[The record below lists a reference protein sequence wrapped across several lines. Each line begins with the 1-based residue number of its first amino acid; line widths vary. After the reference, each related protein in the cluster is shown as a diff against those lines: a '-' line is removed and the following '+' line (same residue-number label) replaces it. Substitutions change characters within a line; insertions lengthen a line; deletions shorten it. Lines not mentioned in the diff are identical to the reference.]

1 MKKQIMNRASNQY
14 DIIKAFTTFLV
25 VAAHGARMYTGE
37 GVVQP
42 YNRSSFLSSLCNIIY
57 DFHMPLYI
65 CVSGMVYG
73 LCIDGYGKYENG
85 REFIKNKFL
94 RLLIPYLFFGI
105 LYVAPVMVLFHFTG
119 DSYLKYCIYGILLVR
134 DSRHLWYL
142 VVLFGIFCVC
152 ALARKQLQKRSPLVV
167 FSILLAL
174 LAVTWKLP
182 NVFQIKKII
191 YYLPFF
197 YLGYII
203 NRNYEKITGILKRPL
218 IMILLAA
225 VFVLSHLLPAGEKAA
240 ASLCGIGIAAGAV
253 QYVDLRICSLNI
265 FKKINKNGFGIYL
278 LHPMIIYVLF
288 YYLGKYDIN
297 PVLLCGGIILVSYAL
312 SYVLTNIIRKT
323 RLKAVIGE

>member
-1 MKKQIMNRASNQY
+1 MNRASAQY
-14 DIIKAFTTFLV
+14 DIIKVVTTFLV
-25 VAAHGARMYTGE
+25 VAAHAARMYTGE

-42 YNRSSFLSSLCNIIY
+42 YNSSAFLSSLCNIIY

-73 LCIDGYGKYENG
+73 LCVDDYKKYGNTL
-85 REFIKNKFL
+85 EFIKNKFL
-94 RLLIPYLFFGI
+94 RLLIPYWFFGI
-105 LYVAPVMVLFHFTG
+105 IYVAPVMVLFRFTES
-119 DSYLKYCIYGILLVR
+119 SYLEYCISGILLVR

-142 VVLFGIFCVC
+142 VVLFGIFCIC
-152 ALARKQLQKRSPLVV
+152 ALIKKQMQKWNSFIMFAV
-167 FSILLAL
+167 FLII

-203 NRNYEKITGILKRPL
+203 NRNYEKITGILKRP
-218 IMILLAA
+218 IVMILLAA
-225 VFVLSHLLPAGEKAA
+225 AFVLSHLLPAGEKAA

-297 PVLLCGGIILVSYAL
+297 PVLLCGGIILVSYVV

>member
-1 MKKQIMNRASNQY
+1 MEKQVMNRASEQY
-14 DIIKAFTTFLV
+14 DIIKVFTTFLV

-42 YNRSSFLSSLCNIIY
+42 YNSSAFLEALCNVIY

-73 LCIDGYGKYENG
+73 LCIDGYGKYENN
-85 REFIKNKFL
+85 REFIKTKFL

-119 DSYLKYCIYGILLVR
+119 DTYVKYCISGILFVR

-142 VVLFGIFCVC
+142 VVLFGIFCIC
-152 ALARKQLQKRSPLVV
+152 AFTKKQLQNRNPLVV
-167 FSILLAL
+167 FSVLLIIWA
-174 LAVTWKLP
+174 ATWKLP
-182 NVFQIKKII
+182 NIFQIKKII

-203 NRNYEKITGILKRPL
+203 NRNYVKITGILKRPL
-218 IMILLAA
+218 VMILLAA
-225 VFVLSHLLPAGEKAA
+225 VFACSHLMPAGRTAIS
-240 ASLCGIGIAAGAV
+240 SLCGIGIAVGAV
-253 QYVDLRICSLNI
+253 QYIDLEICGLEI

-288 YYLGKYDIN
+288 YYLAKYDIN
-297 PVLLCGGIILVSYAL
+297 PVLLCGSIILTSYVVSYL
-312 SYVLTNIIRKT
+312 LTNIIRKT
-323 RLKAVIGE
+323 WLKVAIGE